1 MKILIRLPNWL
12 GDVIMSTAFLNA
24 VHLHYE
30 DAEISVI
37 IKKGLE
43 QLLIYTPFVHHVFV
57 LDKQAT
63 KGFIGK
69 WKFGK
74 RITQKVKFDLFFCLP
89 DSFSSAFIGF
99 ATGAKQ
105 RIGYAAQMRSLLL
118 TKAYT
123 KPKSLHRVEEYV
135 YLLEKFT
142 GCKFKPFINLNVIS
156 STVRKN
162 IIININSEA
171 SSRRLP
177 FDKAVSVIDSIA
189 QSTEETIL
197 LIGSPK
203 EKDFVEKVHTQLNYK
218 HKVINVA
225 GNTLPELVSLIC
237 AAKIVIST
245 DSGPAHIANACNI
258 PLIVLQGAGNEAKTA
273 PYNKFQLKI
282 LRLNELPCEACE
294 KNICKFGEP
303 ICLIKL
309 SNREIVAAVKATLIN
324 YLLLKPEIF

>member
-12 GDVIMSTAFLNA
+12 GDVVMSTAFLNA
-24 VHLHYE
+24 VHLYYV

-43 QLLIYTPFVHHVFV
+43 PLLIYTPFVHHVFV

-63 KGFIGK
+63 KGIIGK
-69 WKFGK
+69 WKFARCIK
-74 RITQKVKFDLFFCLP
+74 SEVKFDLFFCLP
-89 DSFSSAFIGF
+89 ESFSSAFIGF

-105 RIGYAAQMRSLLL
+105 CIGYAAQMRSLLL
-118 TKAYT
+118 TKAYA
-123 KPKSLHRVEEYV
+123 KPKGLHRVEEYM

-142 GCKFKPFINLNVIS
+142 GSRSKPFVNLNVIS
-156 STVRKN
+156 SAVKKN

-171 SSRRLP
+171 SSRKLP
-177 FDKAVSVIDSIA
+177 FNKAISIIDSIA
-189 QSTEETIL
+189 QSTEENIL

-203 EKDFVEKVHTQLNYK
+203 EKVFIENVHRQLKYK

-237 AAKIVIST
+237 SAKIVIST

-258 PLIVLQGAGNEAKTA
+258 PLVVLQGAGNEAKTA
-273 PYNKFQLKI
+273 PYNKPKLRI
-282 LRLNELPCEACE
+282 LRLNELSCEPCE
-294 KNICKFGEP
+294 KNTCKFGEP
-303 ICLIKL
+303 VCLIKL
-309 SNREIVAAVKATLIN
+309 NNKEIVAAVQTILMD
-324 YLLLKPEIF
+324 YLLLKPDIF